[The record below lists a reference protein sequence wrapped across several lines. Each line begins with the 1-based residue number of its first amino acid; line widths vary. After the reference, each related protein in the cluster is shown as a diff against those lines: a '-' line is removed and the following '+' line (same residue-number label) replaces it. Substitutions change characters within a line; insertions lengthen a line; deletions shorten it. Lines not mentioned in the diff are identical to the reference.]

1 MDRTVIT
8 WSAEN
13 WITVTL
19 MAAVGFVALSLV
31 AQGVHAL
38 RAKSAKKDAS

>member
-19 MAAVGFVALSLV
+19 MAAIGFLAIGLLSQGFIAL
-31 AQGVHAL
+31 
-38 RAKSAKKDAS
+38 KKKAGA